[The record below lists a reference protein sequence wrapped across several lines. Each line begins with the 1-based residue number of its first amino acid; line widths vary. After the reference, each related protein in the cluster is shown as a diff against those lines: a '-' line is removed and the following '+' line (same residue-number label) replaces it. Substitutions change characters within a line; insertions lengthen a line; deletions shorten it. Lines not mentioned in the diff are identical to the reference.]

1 MEILG
6 VLMGFLESMWG
17 FHVSTEGFRV
27 SRGGFWGPL
36 SFENSTSWF
45 LVKLAE

>member
-6 VLMGFLESMWG
+6 VLMGFLEFMWG

-27 SRGGFWGPL
+27 SRGGFWCPL